1 MSETPESP
9 VPPKPPR
16 WLTLINILVVMA
28 IIAVSIALLLPPTHW
43 AANGSPE
50 FPVQV
55 FVFDIATGE
64 PVHNAE
70 VAIISRGGL
79 PRAWSF
85 RSSEAALEGAKLF
98 TALSEHLAFAPA
110 THKGRTDQQGIV
122 KVLAEVPTSSSDKSP
137 EPHAGPSKCWVVVS
151 APGFGSMVFPLGYEP
166 VLTSKLRERGGFF
179 VPIGIMRAPAPAK

>member
-1 MSETPESP
+1 MTDPSETPS

-16 WLTLINILVVMA
+16 RFTWIEVTVGMA

-43 AANGSPE
+43 AASGSVE

-64 PVHNAE
+64 PVPNAE
-70 VAIISRGGL
+70 VAIISGHGL

-85 RSSEAALEGAKLF
+85 RSSEETLQAAKLF

-110 THKGRTDQQGIV
+110 THKCRTDQQGMARI
-122 KVLAEVPTSSSDKSP
+122 LAEVHTSSSDKSP
-137 EPHAGPSKCWVVVS
+137 KPHAGPSKCWVVVS
-151 APGFGSMVFPLGYEP
+151 APGFRGVVFPLSQEP
-166 VLTSKLRERGGFF
+166 VLTSDLRERGGFL
-179 VPIGIMRAPAPAK
+179 VPIGIMRELSK